1 MKIAV
6 FADGHLT
13 NSLPHTPIGDYWRR
27 DQLIKYIDYFFK
39 IITEEDVKYLIVP
52 GDLAH
57 SPILSPDDLY
67 LIFYFFLKINENEIK
82 TIFSIG
88 NHDVDEGD
96 SVLKFLNHVANP
108 IFPRLSSPFYYADLS
123 LSYSVD
129 FKSGPRGTFD
139 VINYCSHQDF
149 LNEARD
155 FKHHN
160 LKKEKAIL
168 IGHVGV
174 KGSLHGTT
182 KSIVG
187 VKKEDIEE
195 IEKNYSLI
203 ILGHHHTFQQVTE
216 KCFYIGSV
224 HQTRIDEIDSVPGGA
239 IIDLKNNKITK
250 IENPFSPR
258 FLVIKDY
265 EFKEKEVENSIVKLV
280 LDIETVSEEDN
291 TRFLFS
297 VLDCRPYYLI
307 KPRIKKSFS
316 IEKGV
321 SEYSSSNKLDSII
334 KTINSFNLEKRDK
347 KEFRDNTINIWNKVI
362 GG

>member
-6 FADGHLT
+6 FSDGHLT

-27 DQLIKYIDYFFK
+27 NQLLKYMDYFFSEILK
-39 IITEEDVKYLIVP
+39 DDVKYLIVP

-57 SPILSPDDLY
+57 SPLLSPDDLY
-67 LIFYFFLKINENEIK
+67 LIFYFFIKITETRIN
-82 TIFSIG
+82 TIFSLG
-88 NHDVDEGD
+88 NHDVDED
-96 SVLKFLNHVANP
+96 KSILSFLNLLSNCVVPRMNSSIFYLDGVKSFNLTESNEKVA
-108 IFPRLSSPFYYADLS
+108 
-123 LSYSVD
+123 
-129 FKSGPRGTFD
+129 FD

-149 LNEARD
+149 LNEARN
-155 FKHHN
+155 FKLHN

-187 VKKEDIEE
+187 VKKENIEE
-195 IEKNYSLI
+195 IESNYSLI
-203 ILGHHHTFQQVTE
+203 ILGHHHNFQQVTD

-224 HQTRIDEIDSVPGGA
+224 HQTRIDEVDSVPGGA
-239 IIDLKNNKITK
+239 IIDLNGNKIKK
-250 IENPFSPR
+250 IENKFSPR
-258 FLVIKDY
+258 FLIIKDY
-265 EFKEKEVENSIVKLV
+265 EFKKEEVENSIVKLI
-280 LDIETVSEEDN
+280 LDTETVSEEDN
-291 TRFLFS
+291 VRFLFS
-297 VLDCRPYYLI
+297 VLDCKPYYLI

-321 SEYSSSNKLDSII
+321 SEYSSTNKLDALL
-334 KTINSFNLEKRDK
+334 KTIDSFNVKKKDK
-347 KEFRDNTINIWNKVI
+347 KEFKEHTINIWNKTI